1 MRVADIAAS
10 LATSPIDPLQSMGRV
25 TANLRIVDEWLDQ
38 LSRLRGAECP
48 SSPVHRV
55 LGDGGVAHQLA
66 DQRPRLVGLD
76 APEGVD
82 EHLALIAGTR
92 VGAELDDVPVLRG
105 CHRARDRVPE
115 LPARPLPVLRDQRHR
130 RFAPLAARPDP
141 RGERV
146 DHRPC
151 PDARQPFEEHRVG
164 AARIERRR
172 LESTDRGVRR
182 IDEARQVGRIDT
194 GIAQG
199 RAHRLPLLLL
209 GHVDENRQ
217 VPRLPRKN
225 DPGSIAARQESL
237 GLPEAD
243 LEAYTKA
250 AESVTGLV
258 SIPVSVAQLAVSLG
272 EYELS
277 EDGEVVET
285 GRAEEEVVVP
295 LAHTEGG
302 LTASV
307 QRGAKAIAES
317 GGCRTYVIA
326 DRITRASCFIC
337 KDAGDAL
344 ALARWIEGE
353 VPAMREFLRESDNS
367 ELSKYAVLREAKT
380 HVVGPMCHVLWRFTT
395 GDAFGANM
403 MTRNAYAL
411 NMAYVLPQ
419 APVPIERSILEANM
433 GGDKKPSF
441 EYFQQGHGKTVIA
454 ETTLTETAIERVLR
468 TTRTDLEELAWAG
481 THGAVASG
489 MQSVA
494 FTPASAIAAVFAA
507 TGQDLGLVGT
517 SSMAHGT
524 EQRVEGGLHAS
535 IRFPGIEVGTV
546 GGGTTL
552 PDPKRWLELMGCA
565 GPGKVYRLAQLV
577 AATALALEISASAA
591 MATAGS
597 ENFFRAHFE
606 RGGMR

>member
-1 MRVADIAAS
+1 M
-10 LATSPIDPLQSMGRV
+10 
-25 TANLRIVDEWLDQ
+25 
-38 LSRLRGAECP
+38 
-48 SSPVHRV
+48 
-55 LGDGGVAHQLA
+55 
-66 DQRPRLVGLD
+66 
-76 APEGVD
+76 
-82 EHLALIAGTR
+82 
-92 VGAELDDVPVLRG
+92 
-105 CHRARDRVPE
+105 
-115 LPARPLPVLRDQRHR
+115 
-130 RFAPLAARPDP
+130 
-141 RGERV
+141 
-146 DHRPC
+146 
-151 PDARQPFEEHRVG
+151 
-164 AARIERRR
+164 
-172 LESTDRGVRR
+172 
-182 IDEARQVGRIDT
+182 
-194 GIAQG
+194 
-199 RAHRLPLLLL
+199 
-209 GHVDENRQ
+209 
-217 VPRLPRKN
+217 RLPRKN
-225 DPGSIAARQESL
+225 DPDSIRARQEAL

-243 LEAYTKA
+243 LEPYTKA
-250 AESVTGLV
+250 AESVTGFV
-258 SIPVSVAQLAVSLG
+258 SIPVSVAQLAISLG

-277 EDGEVVET
+277 DEGDLIET
-285 GRAEEEVVVP
+285 GRSGEDVVVP

-307 QRGAKAIAES
+307 QRGAKAVAES
-317 GGCRTYVIA
+317 GGFRTYVIA

-337 KDAGDAL
+337 KDSGDAL
-344 ALARWIEGE
+344 VLGRWVEE
-353 VPAMREFLRESDNS
+353 QVPAMREFLRESDS
-367 ELSKYAVLREAKT
+367 PELSRYAVLREAKT

-419 APVPIERSILEANM
+419 APVAIERSILEANM

-454 ETTLTETAIERVLR
+454 ETTLTEAAVERVLR
-468 TTRTDLEELAWAG
+468 TKLSDLEELAWAG

-524 EQRVEGGLHAS
+524 ERRVDGGLHVAV
-535 IRFPGIEVGTV
+535 RFPGIEVGTV

-552 PDPKRWLELMGCA
+552 PDPKRWLDLMGCA
-565 GPGKVYRLAQLV
+565 GPGKVYRLAQIV

-606 RGGMR
+606 RGGLR